1 LHLKTT
7 NNKMKSLAL
16 IIGAT
21 IVAIIC
27 VSVIRSCGNTA
38 YTVHKEFS
46 ASALL
51 KKYEYF
57 KDLSAAID
65 SKRADLNAYK
75 TNLQDYTIKDKD
87 DKFYYEQSK
96 AEAMGILMMHN
107 QLVSEYN
114 AGMSKFN
121 YAFCNVGT
129 LPASNLEPLPRE
141 FKPYL
146 LTLK

>member
-1 LHLKTT
+1 
-7 NNKMKSLAL
+7 MKITLS
-16 IIGAT
+16 IIGVF
-21 IVAIIC
+21 IVIIIGFFI
-27 VSVIRSCGNTA
+27 IRSCGDATNTI
-38 YTVHKEFS
+38 HKEFS

-75 TNLQDYTIKDKD
+75 ASLQEYKITDKD
-87 DKFYYEQSK
+87 SRFYYEQSK
-96 AEAMGILMMHN
+96 AEAMGILMMYN

>member
-1 LHLKTT
+1 
-7 NNKMKSLAL
+7 MKLIFS
-16 IIGAT
+16 IIGVILLFIAGAA
-21 IVAIIC
+21 IV
-27 VSVIRSCGNTA
+27 RSCANTA
-38 YTVHKEFS
+38 DTIHREFS

-75 TNLQDYTIKDKD
+75 ANLEDYKINGKE

-96 AEAMGILMMHN
+96 MEAMGILMMYN

-121 YAFCNVGT
+121 YSFCNVGT

-141 FKPYL
+141 YKPYL

>member
-1 LHLKTT
+1 MNLQFDLI
-7 NNKMKSLAL
+7 MKLFAWITGMAIL
-16 IIGAT
+16 FIIGF
-21 IVAIIC
+21 
-27 VSVIRSCGNTA
+27 SVLRSCGDTA
-38 YTVHKEFS
+38 DVIHKEFS

-65 SKRADLNAYK
+65 KKRADLAAYK
-75 TNLQDYTIKDKD
+75 ANLDGYKIKDKD

-96 AEAMGILMMHN
+96 AEAMGILMMYN

-129 LPASNLEPLPRE
+129 LPASNLDPLPRE
-141 FKPYL
+141 YKPYL

>member
-1 LHLKTT
+1 MKTIG
-7 NNKMKSLAL
+7 L
-16 IIGAT
+16 IVGA
-21 IVAIIC
+21 AILSIIL

-65 SKRADLNAYK
+65 KKRADLNAYK
-75 TNLQDYTIKDKD
+75 VNLQEYKITDKD
-87 DKFYYEQSK
+87 SRFYYEQSK
-96 AEAMGILMMHN
+96 AEAMGILMMYN

-121 YAFCNVGT
+121 YSFCNVGT

-141 FKPYL
+141 HKPYL

>member
-1 LHLKTT
+1 
-7 NNKMKSLAL
+7 MKLFAYFIGFGIL
-16 IIGAT
+16 IIIT
-21 IVAIIC
+21 IGIF
-27 VSVIRSCGNTA
+27 RSCSDTA
-38 YTVHKEFS
+38 NVIHNEFS
-46 ASALL
+46 TSALL

-57 KDLSAAID
+57 KNLSAAID
-65 SKRADLNAYK
+65 SKRADLSAYK
-75 TNLQDYTIKDKD
+75 SNLQDYKIKDKD

-96 AEAMGILMMHN
+96 AEAMGILMMYN

-121 YAFCNVGT
+121 YSFCNVGT

-141 FKPYL
+141 YKPYL

>member
-1 LHLKTT
+1 MKTF
-7 NNKMKSLAL
+7 AWV
-16 IIGAT
+16 IGFS
-21 IVAIIC
+21 ILAIIC
-27 VSVIRSCGNTA
+27 VSVIRSCGDTA
-38 YTVHKEFS
+38 NVIHKEFG

-65 SKRADLNAYK
+65 KKRADLDAYRA
-75 TNLQDYTIKDKD
+75 NLKDYNPKDKD

-96 AEAMGILMMHN
+96 MEAMGILTMYN
-107 QLVSEYN
+107 QLVADYN

-121 YAFCNVGT
+121 YRFCNVGT
-129 LPASNLEPLPRE
+129 LPASNLEPLPKE
-141 FKPYL
+141 YKPYL

>member
-1 LHLKTT
+1 
-7 NNKMKSLAL
+7 MKLFFSLLGIAVL
-16 IIGAT
+16 II
-21 IVAIIC
+21 IFF
-27 VSVIRSCGNTA
+27 SMLRYCGNA
-38 YTVHKEFS
+38 AGTVHKQFS
-46 ASALL
+46 PSALL

-75 TNLQDYTIKDKD
+75 ANLADYVVTDKD
-87 DKFYYEQSK
+87 SRFYYEQSK

-107 QLVSEYN
+107 NLVAEYN

-121 YAFCNVGT
+121 YAFCNVGSM
-129 LPASNLEPLPRE
+129 PASNLEPLPRE

>member
-1 LHLKTT
+1 MKTFAWI
-7 NNKMKSLAL
+7 M
-16 IIGAT
+16 GVT
-21 IVAIIC
+21 ILAIIC
-27 VSVIRSCGNTA
+27 ISVIRSCGDAAN
-38 YTVHKEFS
+38 VIHKEFG

-65 SKRADLNAYK
+65 KKRADLNAYK
-75 TNLQDYTIKDKD
+75 VSLQDYKVTDKD
-87 DKFYYEQSK
+87 TRFYYEQSK
-96 AEAMGILMMHN
+96 AEAMGILMMYN
-107 QLVSEYN
+107 QLVADYN

-121 YAFCNVGT
+121 YAFCNAGT

>member
-1 LHLKTT
+1 
-7 NNKMKSLAL
+7 MK
-16 IIGAT
+16 
-21 IVAIIC
+21 IVGVFLGVGIAFIIC
-27 VSVIRSCGNTA
+27 ISIFRSCANTSN
-38 YTVHKEFS
+38 TIHKEFS
-46 ASALL
+46 SSALL

-75 TNLQDYTIKDKD
+75 VNLQDYKITDKD
-87 DKFYYEQSK
+87 SRFYYEQSK
-96 AEAMGILMMHN
+96 SEAMGILMVHN

-121 YAFCNVGT
+121 YSFCNIGS
-129 LPASNLEPLPRE
+129 LPASNLAPLPRD

>member
-1 LHLKTT
+1 MKTFGWIVGV
-7 NNKMKSLAL
+7 SIL
-16 IIGAT
+16 IIIA
-21 IVAIIC
+21 
-27 VSVIRSCGNTA
+27 VSVIRSCGDTA
-38 YTVHKEFS
+38 DVIHKEFG

-65 SKRADLNAYK
+65 KKRADLDAYRS
-75 TNLQDYTIKDKD
+75 NLKDYNPKDKD

-96 AEAMGILMMHN
+96 MEAMGILTMYN
-107 QLVSEYN
+107 QLVSDYN
-114 AGMSKFN
+114 SGMSKFN
-121 YAFCNVGT
+121 YSFCNVGT

-141 FKPYL
+141 YKPYL

>member
-1 LHLKTT
+1 MKTFF
-7 NNKMKSLAL
+7 SLLGIGLL
-16 IIGAT
+16 II
-21 IVAIIC
+21 IFF
-27 VSVIRSCGNTA
+27 SVLRYCGNA
-38 YTVHKEFS
+38 ADTVHQQFS

-75 TNLQDYTIKDKD
+75 ANLQDYKVTDKD
-87 DKFYYEQSK
+87 SRFYYEQSK

-107 QLVSEYN
+107 NLVAEYN

-121 YAFCNVGT
+121 YAFCNVGS

>member
-1 LHLKTT
+1 
-7 NNKMKSLAL
+7 MKIFFTIIGISIVL
-16 IIGAT
+16 IIG
-21 IVAIIC
+21 VAI
-27 VSVIRSCGNTA
+27 IRSCGNTA
-38 YTVHKEFS
+38 DTIHKEFS

-65 SKRADLNAYK
+65 SKRADLNVYK
-75 TNLQDYTIKDKD
+75 ENLNDYKIKDKD

-96 AEAMGILMMHN
+96 AEAMGILMMYN

-121 YAFCNVGT
+121 YSFCNVGT

-141 FKPYL
+141 HKPYL